1 MQRKHMIA
9 AILAVA
15 ALFATF
21 TVANVDNNE
30 ADTGESVTYHAFV
43 KNNQPTN
50 LGFITNEISFY
61 NLDKELSVVW
71 SYMYGS
77 NVYTTFQT
85 GDEILLDVFKFT
97 LTHKI
102 TEDDPVTDRGKY
114 IISFTS
120 STTEP
125 LTKELVL
132 QCTIT
137 TNTGTSTQHTTSFDI
152 NFQISLND
160 GDNLPKT
167 FEYSDGTTS
176 YDVSTAY
183 IPLSVGDIVT
193 LTPVMTEGKD
203 TKDYKWYATDLP
215 EGLSLTGS
223 GIISGFLTKV
233 DAYTATV
240 VIENSSGQSKTY
252 KVAMVVHD
260 PEPMTYY
267 IYDGQ
272 FTKDSTTTHLPASPT
287 QYITQQKQIVT
298 LLIAKWNQSSA
309 PTVTIIDGKG
319 DTGRSTLTSDGTVTS
334 GNNTYFCYSLPTDG
348 TGTYRVT
355 IQKSTS
361 EASFDLYVMPKITA
375 IQSAI
380 VVGSTGTR

>member
-1 MQRKHMIA
+1 MQRKYMIA

-43 KNNQPTN
+43 DNNQPTN

-85 GDEILLDVFKFT
+85 GNEVQKDVFTFT

-114 IISFTS
+114 IISFTGL
-120 STTEP
+120 TDKP
-125 LTKELVL
+125 LMKELVL

-152 NFQISLND
+152 IFQISLND
-160 GDNLPKT
+160 GNNLPET
-167 FEYSDGTTS
+167 FEYSDGETS
-176 YDVSTAY
+176 YVNGTF
-183 IPLSVGDIVT
+183 IQLSVGNIVT

-203 TKDYKWYATDLP
+203 AKDYKWYATDLP
-215 EGLSLTGS
+215 EGMSLTGS
-223 GIISGFLTKV
+223 GIISGFLTKAG
-233 DAYTATV
+233 AYTATV
-240 VIENSSGQSKTY
+240 VLENSSGQSKAY
-252 KVAMVVHD
+252 KVAMMVHD

-272 FTKDSTTTHLPASPT
+272 FTNDSTTTHLPASPT

>member
-1 MQRKHMIA
+1 MQRKYMIA

-15 ALFATF
+15 ALFTTF

-43 KNNQPTN
+43 NNNQPTN

-61 NLDKELSVVW
+61 NLDKDLSVVW
-71 SYMYGS
+71 NYMYGS

-85 GDEILLDVFKFT
+85 GEEVQRDVFKFT

-114 IISFTS
+114 VISFTGL
-120 STTEP
+120 TDKP
-125 LTKELVL
+125 LMKELVL

-160 GDNLPKT
+160 GNNLPET
-167 FEYSDGTTS
+167 FEYSDGETS
-176 YDVSTAY
+176 YVNGTF
-183 IPLSVGDIVT
+183 IQLSVGNIVT
-193 LTPVMTEGKD
+193 LIPVMTEGKD
-203 TKDYKWYATDLP
+203 AKDYKWYATDLP
-215 EGLSLTGS
+215 EGMSLTGS
-223 GIISGFLTKV
+223 GIISGFLTKAG
-233 DAYTATV
+233 AYSATV
-240 VIENSSGQSKTY
+240 VLENSSGQSKAY
-252 KVAMVVHD
+252 KVVMMVHD
-260 PEPMTYY
+260 PELMTYY

-272 FTKDSTTTHLPASPT
+272 FTNDSPTTHLPASPT
-287 QYITQQKQIVT
+287 QYITQQKQNVT
-298 LLIAKWNQSSA
+298 LLIAKSIQSSA

-319 DTGRSTLTSDGTVTS
+319 DSGRSILNSTETVTS

-380 VVGSTGTR
+380 VVGSTGTS

>member
-1 MQRKHMIA
+1 MQRKYMIA

-43 KNNQPTN
+43 NNNQPTN

-61 NLDKELSVVW
+61 NLDKDLSVVW
-71 SYMYGS
+71 NYMYGS

-85 GDEILLDVFKFT
+85 GEEVQRDVFKFT

-114 IISFTS
+114 VISFTGL
-120 STTEP
+120 TDKP
-125 LTKELVL
+125 LMKELVL

-160 GDNLPKT
+160 GNNLPET
-167 FEYSDGTTS
+167 FEYSDGETS
-176 YDVSTAY
+176 YVNGTF
-183 IPLSVGDIVT
+183 IQLSVGNIVT
-193 LTPVMTEGKD
+193 LIPVMTEGKD
-203 TKDYKWYATDLP
+203 AKDYKWYATDLP
-215 EGLSLTGS
+215 EGMSLTGS
-223 GIISGFLTKV
+223 GIISGFLTKAG
-233 DAYTATV
+233 AYTATV
-240 VIENSSGQSKTY
+240 VLENSSGQSKAY
-252 KVAMVVHD
+252 KVAMMVHD

-272 FTKDSTTTHLPASPT
+272 FTNDSTTTHLPASPT

>member
-21 TVANVDNNE
+21 TVANIDNNE

-43 KNNQPTN
+43 DNNQPTN

-71 SYMYGS
+71 SYMYES

-85 GDEILLDVFKFT
+85 GEDVQKDVFTFT

-102 TEDDPVTDRGKY
+102 TAEDPKTDRGKY

-120 STTEP
+120 LTAEP

-137 TNTGTSTQHTTSFDI
+137 TNKGTSTQHTTSFDI

-160 GDNLPKT
+160 GNNLPKT
-167 FEYSDGTTS
+167 FEYSDGKKS
-176 YDVSTAY
+176 YDVNTAY

-193 LTPVMTEGKD
+193 LTPVMTEGKNA
-203 TKDYKWYATDLP
+203 KDYKWYATNLP

-233 DAYTATV
+233 DACTATV
-240 VIENSSGQSKTY
+240 VLENSSGQSKAYEVT
-252 KVAMVVHD
+252 MMVHD
-260 PEPMTYY
+260 PELMTYY

-272 FTKDSTTTHLPASPT
+272 FTDGSTTTHLPASPT
-287 QYITQQKQIVT
+287 QYITQQKQNVT
-298 LLIAKWNQSSA
+298 LLIAKSNQSSA
-309 PTVTIIDGKG
+309 PTVTIIDGKEE
-319 DTGRSTLTSDGTVTS
+319 TGRSPLTSYGTVTS
-334 GNNTYFCYSLPTDG
+334 GINTYFCYSLPTDG
-348 TGTYRVT
+348 TGTYRVS
-355 IQKSTS
+355 IQKNTS

>member
-1 MQRKHMIA
+1 
-9 AILAVA
+9 
-15 ALFATF
+15 
-21 TVANVDNNE
+21 
-30 ADTGESVTYHAFV
+30 
-43 KNNQPTN
+43 
-50 LGFITNEISFY
+50 
-61 NLDKELSVVW
+61 
-71 SYMYGS
+71 MYGS

-85 GDEILLDVFKFT
+85 GNEVQKDVFTFT

-114 IISFTS
+114 IISFTGL
-120 STTEP
+120 TDKP
-125 LTKELVL
+125 LMKELVL

-152 NFQISLND
+152 IFQISLND
-160 GDNLPKT
+160 GNNLPET
-167 FEYSDGTTS
+167 FEYSDGETS
-176 YDVSTAY
+176 YVNGTF
-183 IPLSVGDIVT
+183 IQLSVGNIVT

-203 TKDYKWYATDLP
+203 AKDYKWYATDLP
-215 EGLSLTGS
+215 EGMSLTGS
-223 GIISGFLTKV
+223 GIISGFLTKAG
-233 DAYTATV
+233 AYTATV
-240 VIENSSGQSKTY
+240 VLENSSGQSKAY
-252 KVAMVVHD
+252 KVAMMVHD

-272 FTKDSTTTHLPASPT
+272 FTNDSTTTHLPASPT

>member
-1 MQRKHMIA
+1 MIA

-43 KNNQPTN
+43 DNNQPTN

-85 GDEILLDVFKFT
+85 GNEVQKDVFTFT

-102 TEDDPVTDRGKY
+102 TENDPVTDRGKY
-114 IISFTS
+114 IISFTGL
-120 STTEP
+120 TDKP
-125 LTKELVL
+125 LMKELVL

-137 TNTGTSTQHTTSFDI
+137 TNTGASTQHTTSFDI
-152 NFQISLND
+152 IFQISLND
-160 GDNLPKT
+160 GNNLPET
-167 FEYSDGTTS
+167 FEYSDGETS
-176 YDVSTAY
+176 YVNGTF
-183 IPLSVGDIVT
+183 IQLSVGNIVT

-203 TKDYKWYATDLP
+203 AKDYKWYATDLP
-215 EGLSLTGS
+215 EGMSLTGS
-223 GIISGFLTKV
+223 GIISGFLTKAG
-233 DAYTATV
+233 AYTATV
-240 VIENSSGQSKTY
+240 VLENSSGQSKAY
-252 KVAMVVHD
+252 KVAMMVHD

-272 FTKDSTTTHLPASPT
+272 FTNDSTTTHLPASPT

-334 GNNTYFCYSLPTDG
+334 GINTYFCYSLPTDG